1 VWKTLNIS
9 KTDVAAS
16 QAFLYSS
23 SISFDQEA
31 EGSSSIGQGSQVE
44 LHVFLFDEATNVSIG
59 DMTSFTVLP
68 SFTKISLA
76 ITSWPWTSNTSRLEV
91 KLAVSPPFSGV
102 IQPSPSA
109 LPSPDGGV
117 SRRSERQG
125 GTSDGGGDGTTSL
138 TLTGQA
144 SSDGK
149 RSISTMVRFVSVVEL
164 DGELVQPS
172 SLVGVEDPVKFSAD
186 VESSSIVLSFRHFS
200 SNLSYDPGTSSLPV
214 CCGACLFA

>member
-1 VWKTLNIS
+1 MLKIS

-16 QAFLYSS
+16 QAFSYSS
-23 SISFDQEA
+23 PISFDQEA
-31 EGSSSIGQGSQVE
+31 EGSSIGKGSRVE
-44 LHVFLFDEATNVSIG
+44 LQVFLFDEATNVSIG
-59 DMTSFTVLP
+59 DMASFTVLP

-76 ITSWPWTSNTSRLEV
+76 IASWPWASNASRLEV

-102 IQPSPSA
+102 IQPSSTDSA
-109 LPSPDGGV
+109 
-117 SRRSERQG
+117 
-125 GTSDGGGDGTTSL
+125 GDGTTSL

-149 RSISTMVRFVSVVEL
+149 RSLSTVVRFVSVVEL

-172 SLVGVEDPVKFSAD
+172 SSPLVGVEDPIKFSAD

-200 SNLSYDPGTSSLPV
+200 SNLSYDPGPCSLPSCGRECLLAWS
-214 CCGACLFA
+214 CCV